1 MSTTISN
8 LNIVNSIDVNQ
19 NLSCPGI
26 QLATGSPAPVIPAG
40 YSFLVINNTTGKI
53 YKYTP

>member
-26 QLATGSPAPVIPAG
+26 QVATGARNVTHQQRSSLGDCI
-40 YSFLVINNTTGKI
+40 
-53 YKYTP
+53 